1 MIHPKTASS
10 NLCTP
15 VAMLDAG
22 QYSWG
27 GGPRPDAHVQP
38 QPRLQPH
45 LQMTDRSMVDR
56 SAFIQYPNGKRQT
69 QSQQAN
75 SKTSFLP
82 DYPLG
87 PWNSKGNKTG
97 CNLVQPVCLAL
108 C

>member
-1 MIHPKTASS
+1 MTIEKTRYDLICCGQNIKCRLIRA
-10 NLCTP
+10 NPLLFLKEPFC
-15 VAMLDAG
+15 AMLDAG

-38 QPRLQPH
+38 QPRFQPH
-45 LQMTDRSMVDR
+45 VQMTDRSMVDR

-69 QSQQAN
+69 QPEQAN

-87 PWNSKGNKTG
+87 P
-97 CNLVQPVCLAL
+97 
-108 C
+108 